1 MNRDHLLG
9 CRQYIP
15 DVENGEVT
23 PYCAPLVSVRQEKEF
38 DAWLEAPDRDPK
50 FPAFE
55 SGDWQPPVNG
65 VYKVLPPKLTVSGGM
80 GLLFSNIQRP
90 DAEWDAE
97 WDAVWN
103 RVMKEHVDAMML
115 APPRWVID
123 PAKVDLVD
131 MLQPYKIWSVAE
143 KEPKASA
150 VIGFDPARGEDLS
163 ALAVRDPNTGCF
175 HVAHG
180 EPEPRNLTATE
191 VMLKQQAVEARMRR
205 LRKPW

>member
-23 PYCAPLVSVRQEKEF
+23 PYRAPLVSVRQEKEF

-50 FPAFE
+50 LTAFE
-55 SGDWQPPVNG
+55 KGDWQPPVDG
-65 VYKVLPPKLTVSGGM
+65 VYKVLPPNLTVSGGM
-80 GLLFSNIQRP
+80 SLLFSNVQRP
-90 DAEWDAE
+90 DAE

-103 RVMKEHVDAMML
+103 RVMKECVDAMTL
-115 APPRWVID
+115 ASPRWVID
-123 PAKVDLVD
+123 PTHVESVADL
-131 MLQPYKIWSVAE
+131 LPPYRVWSVA
-143 KEPKASA
+143 KAEPKAPEI
-150 VIGFDPARGEDLS
+150 VGFDPARGEDLS
-163 ALAVRDPNTGCF
+163 ALVSWDPNTCCF

-180 EPEPRNLTATE
+180 EPEPKNMTATE
-191 VMLKQQAVEARMRR
+191 VSLKQQAAEARMRR